1 MINIIKQKISIDK
14 LLKKIGFICDFCN
27 FTTTFIKE
35 NIRKI
40 DKSNLAHV
48 ESQKVIINNILF
60 LVFNY
65 FNEIFIDNL
74 CNKIKL

>member
-14 LLKKIGFICDFCN
+14 LLKKIEFICDFCN
-27 FTTTFIKE
+27 FTTIFIKE

-48 ESQKVIINNILF
+48 ESQKVIIKNIMF

-74 CNKIKL
+74 YNKIKL